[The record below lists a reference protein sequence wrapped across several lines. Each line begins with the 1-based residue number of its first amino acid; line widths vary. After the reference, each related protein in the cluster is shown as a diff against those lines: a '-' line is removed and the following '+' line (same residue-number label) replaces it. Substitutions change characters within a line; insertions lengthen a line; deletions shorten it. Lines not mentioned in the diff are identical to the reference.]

1 MRLRRNR
8 LEPETAGRV
17 ERGNEIQIGNAPAPG
32 ASLSAGR
39 APAENIERAEHIRT
53 YKKQPRAKQLD
64 AWRVQQRPGR
74 A

>member
-1 MRLRRNR
+1 MRLHRNR

-17 ERGNEIQIGNAPAPG
+17 ERGNEIQIGSAPAPG
-32 ASLSAGR
+32 AVFR

-53 YKKQPRAKQLD
+53 HKKQPRAKQLD

>member
-17 ERGNEIQIGNAPAPG
+17 ERGNEIQIGSAP
-32 ASLSAGR
+32 

-53 YKKQPRAKQLD
+53 HKKQPRAKQLD